1 MVKKRTLVKII
12 SFLSAAILTA
22 VCFLIKEKSN
32 SNKYLVMLENQYS
45 NSFEQL
51 NSSLNNI
58 TSALEKIVYA
68 TSAKKISSLS
78 VEIFSE
84 AELAKEAL
92 SNLPTGESGLS
103 TVYKFLSQVG
113 NYAISV
119 SKNITSENT
128 VTDAQ
133 RGELKILYD
142 TAKTVTSAVNDAGID
157 FNTPDGWAQS
167 VEEKLNGAVSEESL
181 ASSLTQ
187 LEENMTDYPTL
198 IYDGP
203 YSDHILESQPLM
215 IINADECSKEDA
227 LLKAQSVLGDNF
239 EIKFEDMQGGK
250 IECYRFG
257 NDSVSVAVSRYGGY
271 AVYMRKNRTVGENLL
286 SYEQALSRAK
296 KFLEQMQITS
306 MIDTYYYTDSGVCV
320 INFAY
325 LDGQTVCYT
334 DLIKV
339 GVAMD
344 TGEIMLLETSG
355 YLTNHTDRAFK
366 VPEHTVDE
374 AAEKISSDLE
384 IEKTSM
390 TLIPTDSGGEV
401 RCYEFLCLSEENE
414 EILVYIN
421 VQDLTEEQ
429 IYILIKT
436 DGGSLVK

>member
-12 SFLSAAILTA
+12 SFLSAAILTV

-374 AAEKISSDLE
+374 AAERISSDLE

>member
-374 AAEKISSDLE
+374 AAERISSDLE

>member
-1 MVKKRTLVKII
+1 
-12 SFLSAAILTA
+12 
-22 VCFLIKEKSN
+22 
-32 SNKYLVMLENQYS
+32 MLENQYS

-306 MIDTYYYTDSGVCV
+306 MIDTYYYTDAGVCV

>member
-374 AAEKISSDLE
+374 AAERISSDLE

-429 IYILIKT
+429 IYI
-436 DGGSLVK
+436 

>member
-306 MIDTYYYTDSGVCV
+306 MIDTYYYTDAGVCV

-414 EILVYIN
+414 EI
-421 VQDLTEEQ
+421 
-429 IYILIKT
+429 
-436 DGGSLVK
+436 

>member
-167 VEEKLNGAVSEESL
+167 VEEKLNGAVSEERL

-320 INFAY
+320 ITFAY
-325 LDGQTVCYT
+325 LDGQTVCNT

-339 GVAMD
+339 GGAMD

>member
-92 SNLPTGESGLS
+92 SNLLTGESGLS

-306 MIDTYYYTDSGVCV
+306 MIDTYYYTDAGVCV

-374 AAEKISSDLE
+374 AAERISSDLE

>member
-306 MIDTYYYTDSGVCV
+306 MIDTYYYTDAGVCV

-374 AAEKISSDLE
+374 AAEKLSSDLE

>member
-306 MIDTYYYTDSGVCV
+306 MIDTYYYTDAGVCV

>member
-306 MIDTYYYTDSGVCV
+306 MIDTYYYTDAGVCV

-374 AAEKISSDLE
+374 AAERISSDLE

>member
-84 AELAKEAL
+84 AELANEAL

-306 MIDTYYYTDSGVCV
+306 MIDTYYYTDAGVCV

>member
-128 VTDAQ
+128 VSDAQ

-306 MIDTYYYTDSGVCV
+306 MIDTYYYTDAGVCV

>member
-181 ASSLTQ
+181 ASSLTK

-306 MIDTYYYTDSGVCV
+306 MIDTYYYTDAGVCV

>member
-22 VCFLIKEKSN
+22 VCFLIKEKIN

-306 MIDTYYYTDSGVCV
+306 MIDTYYYTDAGVCV